1 MVFFYS
7 FPLCCLYIVR
17 QLSCKWDNRLIDTI
31 ITVNLLSRSFLFS
44 HSVYWLLR
52 PLMSLTSRVTQNYI
66 ASYKPV
72 LSWDRSLNV
81 SMFWQNFNR
90 DCSTIFCNL
99 YFECGQAWCMKED
112 LPNVINLIN
121 AFSLKQNLCVM
132 FVNIY
137 AELNFFRLLLVL
149 LIPMSMIKYSFF
161 SVILP
166 PPDE

>member
-1 MVFFYS
+1 
-7 FPLCCLYIVR
+7 
-17 QLSCKWDNRLIDTI
+17 
-31 ITVNLLSRSFLFS
+31 
-44 HSVYWLLR
+44 
-52 PLMSLTSRVTQNYI
+52 
-66 ASYKPV
+66 
-72 LSWDRSLNV
+72 
-81 SMFWQNFNR
+81 
-90 DCSTIFCNL
+90 
-99 YFECGQAWCMKED
+99 MKED